1 MARRPIDGILLA
13 AGESRRM
20 GFPKP
25 LLKIDSETFLRR
37 TIRTMLE
44 VARDVIVVTG
54 AHRERVQAEIPAD
67 ARVKVVHNPAFER
80 GQLSSLKCALRAIDP
95 DTAAIIVHLAD
106 HPLVLASTFR
116 AVADEFSSRRSAI
129 AIARYA
135 GRRGHPVLFAKE
147 VFGELLDAPEEE
159 GARWVVN
166 ADPARVAYVD
176 VEDPGVNLDLDTPD
190 DLARAGLAPPPKNGL
205 G

>member
-1 MARRPIDGILLA
+1 MARLPIEGVLLA

-37 TIRTMLE
+37 TLRTMLE
-44 VARDVIVVTG
+44 VVRDVIVVTG
-54 AHRERVQAEIPAD
+54 AHRERVRAEIPSD
-67 ARVKVVHNPAFER
+67 HRVKTVHNPGFER
-80 GQLSSLKCALRAIDP
+80 GQLSSLKCTLRAIDA
-95 DTAAIIVHLAD
+95 DAAAVIVHLAD
-106 HPLVLASTFR
+106 HPLVLASTFQ
-116 AVADEFSSRRSAI
+116 AVADEFASRRYPI
-129 AIARYA
+129 VIARYA

-147 VFGELLDAPEEE
+147 VFGELLDAPEEQ

-176 VEDPGVNLDLDTPD
+176 VEDPGVTLDLDTPG
-190 DLARAGLAPPPKNGL
+190 DLARAGLGPPPKNEPE
-205 G
+205 